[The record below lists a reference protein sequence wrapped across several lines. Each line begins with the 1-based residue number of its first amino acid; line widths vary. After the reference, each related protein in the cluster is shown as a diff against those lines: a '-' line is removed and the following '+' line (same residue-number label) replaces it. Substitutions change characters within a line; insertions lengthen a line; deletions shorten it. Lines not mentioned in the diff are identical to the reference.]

1 VEARIFDLLLSVAL
15 PYTLGMPT
23 TKAETTKD
31 ARLEI
36 RLTAED
42 KELLTA
48 AADADGRSLSNWIRF
63 TLLRAAGDQLGRKRK
78 R

>member
-1 VEARIFDLLLSVAL
+1 
-15 PYTLGMPT
+15 MPT
-23 TKAETTKD
+23 TKAETTKG

-42 KELLTA
+42 KDLLTA

-63 TLLRAAGDQLGRKRK
+63 NLLRSAREHLDRKRK

>member
-1 VEARIFDLLLSVAL
+1 MLLSVGL
-15 PYTLGMPT
+15 PYTPGMAT
-23 TKAETTKD
+23 TKAETKD

-42 KELLTA
+42 KDLLAA

-63 TLLRAAGDQLGRKRK
+63 QLTRLAREQLGRKR
-78 R
+78 RG

>member
-1 VEARIFDLLLSVAL
+1 MA
-15 PYTLGMPT
+15 T
-23 TKAETTKD
+23 TKAETKD

-42 KELLTA
+42 KDLLAA

-63 TLLRAAGDQLGRKRK
+63 QLVRIAREQLERKR
-78 R
+78 RG